1 VADETASGPVPKQPS
16 WSPRPS
22 LSVVLPAYN
31 AADCV
36 ASSIWHLR
44 SELSGVYPKLE
55 IVVVDDGSTDQTHQL
70 AEQAGADQVI
80 VFSHNKG
87 KGAAVRAGVQ
97 AASCDVIAFTDVD
110 LSYGPDVIRQV
121 VDALLDSQDGVQVCV
136 GSRSLGQKNSATRMR
151 QAGSTFIGWL
161 ARTFLRFQSKHESID
176 DTQCGIKAFEK
187 HCAKRIFAVGK
198 IDRFA
203 FDIELFHIM
212 FSWGIAFKTVE
223 VSPRATETST
233 VKVLRDGFK
242 TFVDI
247 VRIARFQRA
256 GAYSPI
262 AAEAPVSAPPDA
274 PARAALARS
283 APAQPAPVNPT
294 PAPPANPAV
303 EQALDAVVKS
313 YDIRGKVPV
322 QLNEAL
328 TEKLGLAL
336 AQFWQEDDPT
346 VSKVLCGRDMRS
358 SGEALAQSFMQAV
371 SSRGLEVIDLGL
383 VSTDMLYFASGSLDV
398 PGAVFTASHNPP
410 EYNGIKVCRRQ
421 AAPIGSG
428 TGLERVKQ
436 LAKLELQQESNSA
449 PATISQL
456 DILPEFVQHVI
467 SFVDVSKLKPLR
479 VVVDCA
485 NGMASL
491 AAPAVL
497 KKLPFEMIWLYQEL
511 DGTFPN
517 HPADPLNPENLRDL
531 QAKVLETSADLG
543 IAFDGDGDRVFFV
556 DEQAVPL
563 SGSVTLGI
571 LASAV
576 LAKHSGTTVLH
587 NVVCSRA
594 VAEIIREK
602 GGQPLATKVGH
613 SHIKA
618 QMSATGVILGG
629 EHSGHFYF
637 RDNFKADSGIIAAV
651 ILLELLSQTS
661 QALSQLRQP
670 CERYFA
676 SGEQNFEVPDAAAM
690 METIA
695 KHFGSLPQDRLDG
708 LSVDA
713 GTWWFN
719 VRPSQT
725 EPLLRVNLEATTAD
739 ECQARLAEL
748 SQLIQT

>member
-1 VADETASGPVPKQPS
+1 
-16 WSPRPS
+16 
-22 LSVVLPAYN
+22 
-31 AADCV
+31 
-36 ASSIWHLR
+36 
-44 SELSGVYPKLE
+44 
-55 IVVVDDGSTDQTHQL
+55 
-70 AEQAGADQVI
+70 
-80 VFSHNKG
+80 
-87 KGAAVRAGVQ
+87 
-97 AASCDVIAFTDVD
+97 
-110 LSYGPDVIRQV
+110 
-121 VDALLDSQDGVQVCV
+121 
-136 GSRSLGQKNSATRMR
+136 
-151 QAGSTFIGWL
+151 
-161 ARTFLRFQSKHESID
+161 
-176 DTQCGIKAFEK
+176 
-187 HCAKRIFAVGK
+187 
-198 IDRFA
+198 
-203 FDIELFHIM
+203 
-212 FSWGIAFKTVE
+212 
-223 VSPRATETST
+223 
-233 VKVLRDGFK
+233 
-242 TFVDI
+242 
-247 VRIARFQRA
+247 
-256 GAYSPI
+256 
-262 AAEAPVSAPPDA
+262 
-274 PARAALARS
+274 
-283 APAQPAPVNPT
+283 
-294 PAPPANPAV
+294 
-303 EQALDAVVKS
+303 
-313 YDIRGKVPV
+313 VPV

-618 QMSATGVILGG
+618 QMSATGAILGG